1 MHMPASLMT
10 LLLQRLLRRLLLL
23 LLLLL
28 DHVVLENFAGCAV
41 KSKAG
46 QTYC

>member
-1 MHMPASLMT
+1 MHMPASLMK
-10 LLLQRLLRRLLLL
+10 LLLQRLLP
-23 LLLLL
+23 LLL

-41 KSKAG
+41 KSKTG